1 MHSALTNACGH
12 VTAET
17 TECHRHAWENASGGL
32 KKFPFNVVEASV
44 MLTWWKYNTK
54 AFYKKQVL

>member
-44 MLTWWKYNTK
+44 MLTWWKY
-54 AFYKKQVL
+54 